1 MEIQWPSCFLISVVV
16 IEPGS
21 LISLANIL
29 HSRSLGYHLLHTQ
42 VRQQPAFHQAP
53 HLFTQSIWMM
63 YLRTPQAK
71 ITVRLLILFES
82 KAGRVHSQSTQHYLQ
97 RIRTMVQPLLCRTP
111 LATSSG
117 NAGWYPGRNT
127 GLSRSAL
134 TPRMTTCQLEP
145 RISPP
150 NSFCLFVK

>member
-29 HSRSLGYHLLHTQ
+29 YSRSLGYHFLHTQ
-42 VRQQPAFHQAP
+42 VCQQPAFHQAP

-71 ITVRLLILFES
+71 MPVCLIILFGS

-97 RIRTMVQPLLCRTP
+97 RIRTMAQPLLCRTP